1 MPDQTRQIRAKT
13 PVKATSYAWHNRVMR
28 GLVGSRVGEKD
39 QRVDEMVSLLD
50 SWLPR
55 SKIMAAPRP

>member
-13 PVKATSYAWHNRVMR
+13 PLKATSYAWHNRVMR

-55 SKIMAAPRP
+55 SKIMVVPRP

>member
-13 PVKATSYAWHNRVMR
+13 PVKATSYARHNLVMQQ
-28 GLVGSRVGEKD
+28 LVGSRVGEKD

-55 SKIMAAPRP
+55 SK

>member
-13 PVKATSYAWHNRVMR
+13 PLKATSYAWHNRVMR

-39 QRVDEMVSLLD
+39 QRVDERVSLLD

-55 SKIMAAPRP
+55 SKIMVAPRP